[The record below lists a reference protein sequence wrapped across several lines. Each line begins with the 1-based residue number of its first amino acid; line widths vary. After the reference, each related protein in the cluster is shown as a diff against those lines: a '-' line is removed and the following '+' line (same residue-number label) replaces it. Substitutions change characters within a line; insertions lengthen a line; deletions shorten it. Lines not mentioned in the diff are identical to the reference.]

1 MSIEPRQ
8 GWPRSGQAEGPTLRS
23 KECGATPM
31 CHHHLRSIENRQPRR
46 ATAKHST
53 KHDHGKHRRSR
64 PGPSPLSK
72 KQKYSREQKYS
83 RQTGFLVSLLPGAQ
97 RHHQKASVVWREL
110 ERRSSGLARV

>member
-53 KHDHGKHRRSR
+53 KHDHGEHRRLR
-64 PGPSPLSK
+64 PGASPSPFPIEFSELSDITFPSV
-72 KQKYSREQKYS
+72 QKLSLH
-83 RQTGFLVSLLPGAQ
+83 GFQLLSPEG
-97 RHHQKASVVWREL
+97 SPEL
-110 ERRSSGLARV
+110 IGLSSG